1 MSLPSPLEKGDHEVV
16 DEVCIETTFPSP
28 PLRVPSPK
36 RGLGFVTLHMFWLC
50 AMVREAE
57 IALAIALTPFNSP
70 SPAELDASSKEGV
83 VK

>member
-1 MSLPSPLEKGDHEVV
+1 MV
-16 DEVCIETTFPSP
+16 DEVCAETGFPSP
-28 PLRVPSPK
+28 PLRVTSLRLDFASPR
-36 RGLGFVTLHMFWLC
+36 RGLGFVPLRMFWLC

-83 VK
+83 LKETGC